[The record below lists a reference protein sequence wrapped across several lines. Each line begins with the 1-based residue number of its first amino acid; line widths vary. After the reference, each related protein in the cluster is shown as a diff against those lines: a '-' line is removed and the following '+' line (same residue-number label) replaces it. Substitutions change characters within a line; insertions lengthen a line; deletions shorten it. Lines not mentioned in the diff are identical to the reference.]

1 MTFMFKLLSV
11 LIAFGIVSD
20 VCNLEG
26 LMFNSDKPSDIRFM
40 QSPSYNFHSADSQ
53 SIRAAVIRAV
63 AQKIIDK
70 VSSGEKKYKGG

>member
-20 VCNLEG
+20 VSNLEG
-26 LMFNSDKPSDIRFM
+26 LMFNSDKPSDNRFM
-40 QSPSYNFHSADSQ
+40 QSPSYNFHGADSQ
-53 SIRAAVIRAV
+53 SISAAVISAL